1 MNQSHSSHLADVL
14 VDELMLLDRFLD
26 EAAPPMNSRR
36 AKPQTLRKQQQSSAS
51 VTVLTQRNDRAESD
65 LVDTSLDPDVAAT
78 AFFSLCSTPSLS
90 LLLATGRPL
99 ERVPQPLPG
108 AGTLRTADEDI
119 FE

>member
-1 MNQSHSSHLADVL
+1 
-14 VDELMLLDRFLD
+14 MLLDRFLD

-78 AFFSLCSTPSLS
+78 AFFSLSSTPGLS
-90 LLLATGRPL
+90 LLRATAVRPL
-99 ERVPQPLPG
+99 NTYRNLSRVQARSALQ
-108 AGTLRTADEDI
+108 TRT
-119 FE
+119 F

>member
-1 MNQSHSSHLADVL
+1 MIISHLADVL

-51 VTVLTQRNDRAESD
+51 VTVLNPTRILGPCGHEFGSRRCSNGVFLAVKHTQSQSAASD
-65 LVDTSLDPDVAAT
+65 GT
-78 AFFSLCSTPSLS
+78 A
-90 LLLATGRPL
+90 L

>member
-1 MNQSHSSHLADVL
+1 MIISHLADVL

-51 VTVLTQRNDRAESD
+51 VTVLNPTRVKSD